1 VSRRTDA
8 IDAMIGVALMGAKVG
23 EASARAGMATA
34 QVAMRIPVVG
44 APLRTASER
53 VTADGQRVRHEAI
66 ARIETTVDRII
77 ESSLTVD
84 MTDRVLRSPAMQ
96 HAIEHLASSP
106 DLRQAITEQTTGMAE
121 QTMEGVRR
129 RSEALDDVTERTVR
143 RWLHRP
149 RPHEI

>member
-1 VSRRTDA
+1 MSRRTDA
-8 IDAMIGVALMGAKVG
+8 IDAFIGVALIGAKVG
-23 EASARAGMATA
+23 EASARAGLATA
-34 QVAMRIPVVG
+34 EVAMRIPIVG
-44 APLRTASER
+44 APLRAAGER
-53 VTADGQRVRHEAI
+53 VAADGQRVRHEAI
-66 ARIETTVDRII
+66 ARIETTVDQII

-106 DLRQAITEQTTGMAE
+106 DLRQAITEQTAGMAE

>member
-8 IDAMIGVALMGAKVG
+8 IDACIGVALMGAKVG
-23 EASARAGMATA
+23 EASARAGLATA
-34 QVAMRIPVVG
+34 EVAMRIPVVG
-44 APLRTASER
+44 APLRAAGER

-106 DLRQAITEQTTGMAE
+106 DLRQAITEQTAGMAE